1 MKVGCDIVEIERV
14 RKALQRT
21 KGFPNFLT
29 ERETA
34 IFNHLSEHRQTGMAC
49 RPVCGKRSCD
59 QGNARHKRTDPSG
72 CRDTCGCTGSSV
84 LFSAGRSGQHCA

>member
-14 RKALQRT
+14 RKALHRT

-34 IFNHLSEHRQTGMAC
+34 IFNHLSEHRK
-49 RPVCGKRSCD
+49 PE
-59 QGNARHKRTDPSG
+59 
-72 CRDTCGCTGSSV
+72 
-84 LFSAGRSGQHCA
+84 